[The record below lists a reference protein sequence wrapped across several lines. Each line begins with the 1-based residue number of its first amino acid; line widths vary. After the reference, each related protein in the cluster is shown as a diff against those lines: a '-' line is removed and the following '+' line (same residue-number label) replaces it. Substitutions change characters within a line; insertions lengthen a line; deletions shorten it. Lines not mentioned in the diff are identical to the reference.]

1 MGEKESHRNALCSV
15 RMAQLA
21 SLLLSCLASVA
32 LSDVSYRRC
41 VGKEKGYEIKGYES
55 ILRRSCSH

>member
-41 VGKEKGYEIKGYES
+41 VGKRERIRDKG
-55 ILRRSCSH
+55 L

>member
-15 RMAQLA
+15 RMAQQLA

-41 VGKEKGYEIKGYES
+41 VGKRERIRDKG
-55 ILRRSCSH
+55 L